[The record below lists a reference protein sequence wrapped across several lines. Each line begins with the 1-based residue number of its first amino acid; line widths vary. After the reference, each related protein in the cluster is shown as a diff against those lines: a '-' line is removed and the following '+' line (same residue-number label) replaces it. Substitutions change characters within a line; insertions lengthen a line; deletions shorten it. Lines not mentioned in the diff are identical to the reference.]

1 MNRFV
6 TPDEAEALSAPAVQR
21 AMRVINEALCN
32 GERRFM
38 VLEPLLEPLCA
49 GLRAAGWVVE
59 PGMRTVEHA
68 WFAVSK
74 CSYAESYLERMGA
87 RVIAMRGER

>member
-32 GERRFM
+32 GERAFT
-38 VLEPLLEPLCA
+38 VLEPLFDALCN
-49 GLRAAGWVVE
+49 GLRAAGWVVV
-59 PGMRTVEHA
+59 PVGRTIEHA
-68 WFAVSK
+68 SFTVSK
-74 CSYAESYLERMGA
+74 RHHAESYLERMGA